1 MQTFLPSPDFGTSAA
16 LLDDARLGKQRV
28 ETLQVLRAL
37 VLEDY
42 GWARHP
48 AVLMWRGRVPALV
61 AYGLAC
67 VREWVGRGHAD
78 STADLIAEFAPQ
90 AVGRSQQ
97 QLEADGLVPSW
108 LHDPLFHASHRAALV
123 RKDPV
128 YYASLVTDDL
138 DPGTPYVWP
147 GPDPVEDEDG
157 DRPDGAP
164 GRRPWVV
171 RPPSAGVL
179 GRLLADGV
187 VGLGTTA
194 GIGSDLTGL
203 AGADLQAAL
212 REESPGRR
220 GGKALRQLAAFL
232 DDVREGDTVAVPVE
246 EGRAL
251 LLGTVRGG
259 YAHAPGGT
267 APVHRRPVVWDGGR
281 LPREA
286 ARPRGVLQDPR
297 ELFRVSVAGPTVPG

>member
-1 MQTFLPSPDFGTSAA
+1 M
-16 LLDDARLGKQRV
+16 
-28 ETLQVLRAL
+28 
-37 VLEDY
+37 
-42 GWARHP
+42 
-48 AVLMWRGRVPALV
+48 
-61 AYGLAC
+61 
-67 VREWVGRGHAD
+67 
-78 STADLIAEFAPQ
+78 
-90 AVGRSQQ
+90 
-97 QLEADGLVPSW
+97 PSW

-128 YYASLVTDDL
+128 FYASLATDDL
-138 DPGTPYVWP
+138 DPETPYVWP
-147 GPDPVEDEDG
+147 DPDP
-157 DRPDGAP
+157 RPRRRPPTRPRRPAP
-164 GRRPWVV
+164 ACGWCGRR
-171 RPPSAGVL
+171 RPASSGASSPTGWSGSAP
-179 GRLLADGV
+179 RR
-187 VGLGTTA
+187 
-194 GIGSDLTGL
+194 GSGPTCPAWPGPTCRPL
-203 AGADLQAAL
+203 L

-232 DDVREGDTVAVPVE
+232 DDVREGDEVAVPVE

-297 ELFRVSVAGPTVPG
+297 ELFRVSAAGPTVPG